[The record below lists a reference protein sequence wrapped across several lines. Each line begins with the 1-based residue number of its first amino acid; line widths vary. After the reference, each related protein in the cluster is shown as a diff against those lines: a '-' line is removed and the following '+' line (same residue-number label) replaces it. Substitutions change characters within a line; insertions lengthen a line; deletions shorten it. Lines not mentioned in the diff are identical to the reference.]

1 MKPTNITAGLQYGL
15 MNKIFGKI
23 LIIMLLMGCL
33 TISAPETAVAENTG
47 IPNPLVNIDL
57 NSKDENGE
65 LTVVLEIFLLLT
77 VLSLAPA
84 ILIMVTSF
92 TRIVIVL
99 SILRQAI
106 GTHQT
111 PPNQIIVGLA
121 LFLTLFIMMPVWQN
135 IHQQAVKPYMDK
147 AITQKQAFSLATEPL
162 KKFMFKQTRE
172 KDIAMLIGIS
182 NEQRPNNFEDVSVSV
197 LIPAFIIS
205 ELKTAF
211 QMGFLLYVPFLILD
225 IVISSILLSMGM
237 MMLPPVMISL
247 PFKLMLFVLADG
259 WHLIIGSIVKSF
271 A

>member
-1 MKPTNITAGLQYGL
+1 MKQIRNAQEIKYKL
-15 MNKIFGKI
+15 MNKILKNAVFI
-23 LIIMLLMGCL
+23 LIMANCL
-33 TISAPETAVAENTG
+33 VFSCPGLSSAETTR
-47 IPNPLVNIDL
+47 IPNPLASIDFDAR
-57 NSKDENGE
+57 DENGE
-65 LTVVLEIFLLLT
+65 LSVVLEIFLLLT

-111 PPNQIIVGLA
+111 PPNQVIVGLA
-121 LFLTLFIMMPVWQN
+121 LFLTLFIMMPVWHK
-135 IHQQAVKPYMDK
+135 IHQEAVKPYLDK
-147 AITQKQAFSLATEPL
+147 AITQKQAFSLAAEPL
-162 KKFMFKQTRE
+162 KKFMVKQTRE

-182 NEQRPNNFEDVSVSV
+182 DAKRPNNIEDVSITV

-211 QMGFLLYVPFLILD
+211 QMGFLLYVPFLVLD

>member
-1 MKPTNITAGLQYGL
+1 
-15 MNKIFGKI
+15 MNKTIGKI
-23 LIIMLLMGCL
+23 IILFIVMNSV
-33 TISAPETAVAENTG
+33 IFAYPETLSAEITR
-47 IPNPLVNIDL
+47 IPNPLVSIDL
-57 NSKDENGE
+57 NSKDDNGE

-84 ILIMVTSF
+84 ILIMLTSF

-111 PPNQIIVGLA
+111 PPNQIIIGMA
-121 LFLTLFIMMPVWQN
+121 LFLTLFIMMPVWHN

-147 AITQKQAFSLATEPL
+147 AITQKQAFLLAAEPL
-162 KKFMFKQTRE
+162 KKFMAKQTRE
-172 KDIAMLIGIS
+172 KDIAMLIEIS
-182 NEQRPNNFEDVSVSV
+182 NAERPNNIEEVSLSI

-259 WHLIIGSIVKSF
+259 WHLIVGSIVKSF

>member
-1 MKPTNITAGLQYGL
+1 MKPIREIQQYKTMKKNMG
-15 MNKIFGKI
+15 KIFVFFM
-23 LIIMLLMGCL
+23 MLNCL
-33 TISAPETAVAENTG
+33 VFAHPGTSSGENTR
-47 IPNPLVNIDL
+47 IANPLVNIDV
-57 NSKDENGE
+57 NAKDENGE

-106 GTHQT
+106 GTQQA
-111 PPNQIIVGLA
+111 PSNQIIVGLA
-121 LFLTLFIMMPVWQN
+121 LFLTLFIMMPVWQT
-135 IHQQAVKPYMDK
+135 IHQQAVKPYMEK
-147 AITQKQAFSLATEPL
+147 TITQKEAFSSAVEPL
-162 KKFMFKQTRE
+162 KKFMVKQTRE
-172 KDIAMLIGIS
+172 KDMAMMINIS
-182 NEQRPNNFEDVSVSV
+182 NGERPKNAEDVSITA

-211 QMGFLLYVPFLILD
+211 QMGFLLYIPFLILD
-225 IVISSILLSMGM
+225 VVISSILLSMGM

-259 WHLIIGSIVKSF
+259 WNLIIGSIVKSF